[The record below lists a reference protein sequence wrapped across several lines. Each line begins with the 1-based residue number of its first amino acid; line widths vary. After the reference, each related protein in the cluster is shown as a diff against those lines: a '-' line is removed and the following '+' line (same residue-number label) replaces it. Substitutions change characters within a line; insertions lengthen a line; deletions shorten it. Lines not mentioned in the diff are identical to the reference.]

1 MQGVQRPLSPHLQVY
16 RWGITMWLSSLHRIT
31 GLLLSAGAFALA
43 VWLIALAGG
52 PQSYSRVQQVF
63 ASGGFKVLLVA
74 WTFCFFLHLANG
86 VRHLFW
92 DVGAGFDPKTIQ
104 ASGWTVIVVAVLA
117 TAGFSWLAIF

>member
-31 GLLLSAGAFALA
+31 GLLLSAGAVALA

-52 PQSYSRVQQVF
+52 PQSYAKVQPVF

-86 VRHLFW
+86 VRHLAW
-92 DVGAGFDPKTIQ
+92 DVGEGFDPKTIR

-117 TAGFSWLAIF
+117 TAGFSWLAIL

>member
-86 VRHLFW
+86 VRHLAW
-92 DVGAGFDPKTIQ
+92 DVGEGFDPKTIR
-104 ASGWTVIVVAVLA
+104 ASGWTVIVIAVLA
-117 TAGFSWLAIF
+117 TAGFSWLAIL

>member
-52 PQSYSRVQQVF
+52 PRSYSQVQPVF
-63 ASGGFKVLLVA
+63 ASGVFKILLVA

-86 VRHLFW
+86 VRHLAW
-92 DVGAGFDPKTIQ
+92 DVGQGFDPKTIR

-117 TAGFSWLAIF
+117 TAGFSWLAIL